1 MQRYGK
7 VNNTMI
13 WWPKKTNETNRFKVK
28 TWRGFDLVIRK
39 VKQIHYKRIEV
50 FTIRFNPKSIAT
62 SCSNLLTRPYA
73 NSESTNSFS
82 SWIYINTSRLACDFE
97 ILLKGFKSPS
107 VMILMQQLCS
117 TKRFIVVFALV
128 DSCVVRMCKTSQI
141 S

>member
-1 MQRYGK
+1 MQRFGK

-13 WWPKKTNETNRFKVK
+13 WWPRKTNKTNCFKVK
-28 TWRGFDLVIRK
+28 TWRGFNLAILK
-39 VKQIHYKRIEV
+39 IKQIHYKRIEV